1 MKKKVERKIER
12 KVEQDLSLIRD
23 TRVCTPWYVHST
35 NGFTCEEMIVAVQL
49 NGCANE
55 CDDESK
61 NTMIQR
67 YNHGKFES
75 LCRERTKKR

>member
-12 KVEQDLSLIRD
+12 KVEQDLSLIQD
-23 TRVCTPWYVHST
+23 TRVCNLWYVHST
-35 NGFTCEEMIVAVQL
+35 N
-49 NGCANE
+49 
-55 CDDESK
+55 
-61 NTMIQR
+61 MIQR